1 MNQKE
6 NTKEGVPLSFT
17 STESVNFPSFKISL
31 SASISSFPRKMKT
44 KKKSKTTG
52 QMKINEFIQVV
63 DTWMETFESH
73 HLSREQTEES
83 SQGVRLNPKRL
94 FYFICVILSLTL

>member
-1 MNQKE
+1 
-6 NTKEGVPLSFT
+6 
-17 STESVNFPSFKISL
+17 
-31 SASISSFPRKMKT
+31 
-44 KKKSKTTG
+44 
-52 QMKINEFIQVV
+52 MKINEFIQVV